1 MKLGTL
7 NLMTAT
13 IAALLV
19 SALAGSGASA
29 ADKTQLQAR
38 FERRYPQLLEYKSQG
53 KIGETTEGTVEAVD
67 PKYLEDEAIKSLLDE
82 ENADRRELYQI
93 IAREENTTPA
103 KVAERT
109 ARRNFQKARPGEYL
123 KAADGTWRKK
133 T

>member
-1 MKLGTL
+1 MKLSIT
-7 NLMTAT
+7 NLMSA
-13 IAALLV
+13 IVAALLAAGLAS
-19 SALAGSGASA
+19 SAASA
-29 ADKTQLQAR
+29 ADKTELQAR

-53 KIGETTEGTVEAVD
+53 KIGETTEGTVEAVE
-67 PKYLEDEAIKSLLDE
+67 PGYLDDQTLKNLIDE
-82 ENADRRELYQI
+82 ENADRRELYRI